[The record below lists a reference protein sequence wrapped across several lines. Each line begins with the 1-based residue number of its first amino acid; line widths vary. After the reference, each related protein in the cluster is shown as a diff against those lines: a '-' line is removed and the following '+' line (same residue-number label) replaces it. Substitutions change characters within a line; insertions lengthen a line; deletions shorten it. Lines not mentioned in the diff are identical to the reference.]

1 MFPAVRSA
9 ARLMPIVRQ
18 VCIAFRSG
26 DVRVPKQRAHN
37 EHRSALM
44 AGTEAK
50 ESSDERDR
58 WEKIA
63 AEQDAAREAQ
73 HAKKI
78 AKMGA
83 AVGAPPQKQREP
95 TTVSDWLVDSR
106 GGTRTRDP
114 GIMSAVL

>member
-1 MFPAVRSA
+1 
-9 ARLMPIVRQ
+9 MPIVRQ

-73 HAKKI
+73 HAKK
-78 AKMGA
+78 M
-83 AVGAPPQKQREP
+83 QRWVP
-95 TTVSDWLVDSR
+95 LWVPHLRNNASQPR
-106 GGTRTRDP
+106 
-114 GIMSAVL
+114 